1 MALSSS
7 ALGIRTVGRLE
18 IFDIVF
24 HLATIDTAQTDGPS
38 HFTTVYKRH
47 VIENFDFRRGCNSTC
62 NAWPEYQ
69 SASELGYSSSSKFS
83 SIAACCSSA
92 YA

>member
-24 HLATIDTAQTDGPS
+24 RLATIGTEQTDGPS

-47 VIENFDFRRGCNSTC
+47 VVQNVCSEATWLKLSNKRLELSGRRREDVKLEP
-62 NAWPEYQ
+62 AKMY
-69 SASELGYSSSSKFS
+69 
-83 SIAACCSSA
+83 AAPLVRA
-92 YA
+92 